1 MTNAKIM
8 VISNKAD
15 SLKWQVQLSQSH
27 GYITFVESNLD
38 PDQKLG
44 LDPFLYVRTD
54 AEVKEKIALIN
65 SDFSIK
71 DEVQLL
77 C

>member
-1 MTNAKIM
+1 MMNAKIM

-15 SLKWQVQLSQSH
+15 SLKWQVQLSRSH
-27 GYITFVESNLD
+27 GYITFVESSLD
-38 PDQKLG
+38 PEQTLG

-54 AEVKEKIALIN
+54 AEIQEKIALIN
-65 SDFSIK
+65 SDFSIR